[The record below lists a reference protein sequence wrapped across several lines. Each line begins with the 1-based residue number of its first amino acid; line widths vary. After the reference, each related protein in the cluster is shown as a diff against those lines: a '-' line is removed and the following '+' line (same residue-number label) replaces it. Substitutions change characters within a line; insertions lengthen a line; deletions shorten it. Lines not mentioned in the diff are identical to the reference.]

1 MPEPA
6 PACGY
11 NALFVIAFRM
21 QKLLIVSATRAAP
34 GPFMETM
41 PLGQSLRRISYDRRL
56 EIRIAF
62 NNRAGLPSVYNR
74 QITEENRDKM
84 LLFVHDDVWLDDCFV
99 HDRVREAL
107 EAFDIVGLAGN
118 TRRQPRQ
125 PAWGFEKEDPF
136 IPVERAFLSGIVAD
150 GDIAWGR
157 PSRYGLPGLECVM
170 LDGVF
175 LAVRCGTLLDRG
187 VRFDERFTFD
197 FYDIDFCR
205 SAEAAGLRMG
215 TWPIAITHTSVGKF
229 GSPAWRAG
237 LQAYREK
244 WGD

>member
-1 MPEPA
+1 M
-6 PACGY
+6 Y
-11 NALFVIAFRM
+11 VFALIRDM
-21 QKLLIVSATRAAP
+21 KRQKLLIVSASRSAP

-175 LAVRCGTLLDRG
+175 LG
-187 VRFDERFTFD
+187 
-197 FYDIDFCR
+197 
-205 SAEAAGLRMG
+205 
-215 TWPIAITHTSVGKF
+215 
-229 GSPAWRAG
+229 
-237 LQAYREK
+237 
-244 WGD
+244 